1 MTPRPCPAPP
11 AAPRGSAMRYLCV
24 ALMCVCLFA
33 TGWLAGKVYGGS
45 WELPPW
51 LTRLGEM
58 AAYTPGEPLLFNS
71 GLFMLLFVAFTGI
84 HTLCRRR
91 RGLQMAAVIAF
102 SLYFYWKSSATY
114 CFILLGIC
122 LTDYGLGLTMGATRS
137 RTMRRALV
145 WANVLINVGMLVYFK
160 YFNLLG
166 QTLASITSTDFD
178 PLDLVLPAGISF
190 FSFRSM
196 SYMVDL
202 YRRRMEPC
210 RSLADYLFFLTFFPP
225 LLAGPVVRAADM
237 LPQIRAGRPAT
248 RAMVSEGIFL
258 VICGLVKKVIVAD
271 YLAGNF
277 VDRIFDNPALYSGF
291 ENLMGVAGFTIQIYC
306 DFSGYSDMAIG
317 LGRAVGFHFPENFKH
332 PYTCTSMTDFWRRWH
347 MSLGSFFRD
356 YVYIPLGGN
365 RRHQALN
372 ILTVWFLTGM
382 WHGASWNFIIWG
394 LYFGLI
400 IMLEK
405 YTLLR
410 WKVPRPVLH
419 LYSIL
424 LVLIGW
430 GMFYFDDFGRM
441 TQFYKAFFFAGE
453 GSGIS
458 MDVES
463 VIMDNLWLWIGALI
477 LCLPLRTYAAEL
489 ADRWTAASPRFGAHV
504 VSLSRAFIVL
514 TLLAVSVALLVGAT
528 NNAFIYTRF

>member
-1 MTPRPCPAPP
+1 
-11 AAPRGSAMRYLCV
+11 MRYLCV

-210 RSLADYLFFLTFFPP
+210 RSL
-225 LLAGPVVRAADM
+225 LAGPVVRAADM

-317 LGRAVGFHFPENFKH
+317 LALMLGFRFKDNFNAPFKSQS
-332 PYTCTSMTDFWRRWH
+332 PTEFWRRWH
-347 MSLGSFFRD
+347 ISLSSWLRD
-356 YVYIPLGGN
+356 YIYIPLGGN
-365 RRHQALN
+365 RRGKARQYVNLTGTTLGRRQSREKTLARTTAPQRHTPARRSQYNPHPGAHHGRNDDIQGTHAGRHSRDVAPDSHRLPPAGNPVVHRSLHAHHLHHSRRLDDALAAAPPHHRPHAPLQRAPHGCAGRHPRHRHLLHHPDPPGRPGALRLPQ
-372 ILTVWFLTGM
+372 ILTPG
-382 WHGASWNFIIWG
+382 GG
-394 LYFGLI
+394 
-400 IMLEK
+400 
-405 YTLLR
+405 
-410 WKVPRPVLH
+410 
-419 LYSIL
+419 
-424 LVLIGW
+424 
-430 GMFYFDDFGRM
+430 
-441 TQFYKAFFFAGE
+441 
-453 GSGIS
+453 
-458 MDVES
+458 
-463 VIMDNLWLWIGALI
+463 
-477 LCLPLRTYAAEL
+477 
-489 ADRWTAASPRFGAHV
+489 
-504 VSLSRAFIVL
+504 
-514 TLLAVSVALLVGAT
+514 
-528 NNAFIYTRF
+528 